1 MAYFILR
8 RLLALIPTLLIAS
21 IIVFSVVRFV
31 PGDVLDLM
39 LQEVAFGTTAPET
52 RAALE
57 AELGLDKPV
66 HVQYIDWLT
75 GVFRGDLGQSLW
87 RNTSVT
93 AEIGDRA
100 VISVQLTLW
109 AMLFGLIIA
118 APVGIY
124 SAIRQ
129 ETGLDYLG
137 RGFSILA
144 LSVPNFWV
152 GTLVVILPAIWWGW
166 TPTSRIVPF
175 LESPLQNMQA
185 YLIPALVLGTSLS
198 GAVMRMVRTMML
210 ETLRQDYIRTA
221 WAKGLRERT
230 VVLKHAV
237 KNAMIPVLTLIGLL
251 VPSLF
256 SGSIVVEQ
264 IFRLP
269 GMGELL
275 LESVNTRDYPIIV
288 GLFLVTAV
296 VVVLVNLVVD
306 LCYGLLDPKVR
317 QDG

>member
-21 IIVFSVVRFV
+21 IIVFSVIRFV
-31 PGDVLDLM
+31 PGDILDLM

-57 AELGLDKPV
+57 AELGLDQPV
-66 HVQYIDWLT
+66 HVQYLDWLS
-75 GVFRGDLGQSLW
+75 GVLRGDLGQSLW

-93 AEIGDRA
+93 EEIGDRA

-166 TPTSRIVPF
+166 TPPSRIVPF
-175 LESPLQNMQA
+175 FESPLGNMQT
-185 YLIPALVLGTSLS
+185 YLIPALVLGTSMS

-221 WAKGLRERT
+221 WAKGLRERA
-230 VVLKHAV
+230 VVIRHAV
-237 KNAMIPVLTLIGLL
+237 KNAMIPVLTLVGLL

-275 LESVNTRDYPIIV
+275 LESVNTRDYPIII

-296 VVVLVNLVVD
+296 VVVVVNLAVD